1 MLRVIILFFF
11 LVVGNIVIA
20 QEQNQQAQ
28 IDSLKREILQMKLDI
43 QEVNLNLDQSRKKFK
58 NGLLIATLGYAVTIT
73 GGLMLGREND
83 DLGKVLLVTGGVTGV
98 TGTAIMLDAFN
109 SLSGRKKKRKR

>member
-1 MLRVIILFFF
+1 MRFLFFF
-11 LVVGNIVIA
+11 VMLVGFTFFTQA
-20 QEQNQQAQ
+20 QSQQAQ
-28 IDSLKREILQMKLDI
+28 IDSLKREILQMKVDI
-43 QEVNLNLDQSRKKFK
+43 QEVSFNLDQSRKKFK

-109 SLSGRKKKRKR
+109 SLSGRKKKRKH

>member
-1 MLRVIILFFF
+1 MQKLFLLGILLLTSHF
-11 LVVGNIVIA
+11 LHA
-20 QEQNQQAQ
+20 QTQQAQ
-28 IDSLKREILQMKLDI
+28 IDSLKREILEMRVDI
-43 QEVNLNLDQSRKKFK
+43 QEVSFNLEASRKKFK

-98 TGTAIMLDAFN
+98 TGTGIMLDAFN
-109 SLSGRKKKRKR
+109 SLSGRKKKRRP